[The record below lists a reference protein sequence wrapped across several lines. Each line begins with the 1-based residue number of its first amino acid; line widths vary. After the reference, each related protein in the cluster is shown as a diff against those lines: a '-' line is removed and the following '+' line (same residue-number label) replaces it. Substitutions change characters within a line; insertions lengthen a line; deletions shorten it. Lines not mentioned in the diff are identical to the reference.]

1 MRVLVTGH
9 AGYIG
14 GVLIPMLIEAG
25 HEPVGYDSFLFSG
38 CDFGDHDDKAIPT
51 IDKDLR
57 DVDGSDLEDFDAVM
71 HLGALSNDPL
81 GNVNPEVTFS
91 INRDASTRVA
101 KAAKAAGVERFL
113 FASSCSLY
121 GAGGDDMLD
130 ETAAFNP
137 VTPYGESKILV
148 EQDLHELADD
158 KFSPTYLRNATAY
171 GASPRLRADVVVNNL
186 TGWAFATGQVRMTS
200 DGTPWRP
207 LVHVRDISAAF
218 IALLE
223 ADRDLVHD
231 EAFNVGRTK
240 ENYQIREV
248 GAIVQ
253 DVVEGSE
260 VTFADGAS
268 ADIRDYR
275 VTFDK
280 IANTISGFDPQW
292 TVRKGVEELYEAFNR
307 IGLSVDDL
315 DGRRYIRLKQLD
327 ALREEGR
334 IDDSVRWLS

>member
-14 GVLIPMLIEAG
+14 GVLVPMLIEAG
-25 HEPVGYDSFLFSG
+25 HEPVGLDSFLFHG
-38 CDFGDHDDKAIPT
+38 CDFGDHDDRAIPT

-57 DVDGSDLEDFDAVM
+57 DVESSDCEGFDAVV

-81 GNVNPEVTFS
+81 GNVNPEVTYS
-91 INRDASTRVA
+91 INRDASTGLA
-101 KAAKAAGVERFL
+101 KAAKAAGVPRFL

-121 GAGGDDMLD
+121 GAGGEGKLD
-130 ETAAFNP
+130 ESAAFNP

-158 KFSPTYLRNATAY
+158 DFSPAYLRNATAY
-171 GASPRLRADVVVNNL
+171 GVSPRLRADVVVNNL
-186 TGWAFATGQVRMTS
+186 TGWAYATGQVRMTS

-207 LVHVRDISAAF
+207 LVHIRDISAAF

-223 ADRDLVHD
+223 ADRDIVHD
-231 EAFNVGRTK
+231 EAFNVGRTE
-240 ENYQIREV
+240 ENYQIRDV

-268 ADIRDYR
+268 ADIRDYQ
-275 VTFDK
+275 VSFDK
-280 IANTISGFDPQW
+280 IAALPGFKPRW
-292 TVRKGVEELYEAFNR
+292 TVRKGVEELYEAFER
-307 IGLSVDDL
+307 VGLTVDDL
-315 DGRRYIRLKQLD
+315 DGRRYVRLKQLD
-327 ALREEGR
+327 ALRDEGR
-334 IDDSVRWLS
+334 IDDTVRWIG